1 MSNFCCTFAASK
13 VMSNKMKGTKM
24 PPKKET
30 ANIEEKNNLFVEA
43 GKFCL
48 DIAKLIFGG
57 VILAGLMKQDIEY
70 MSLFLIGLG
79 VVVIFAFLGFRLI
92 AKSKSKK

>member
-1 MSNFCCTFAASK
+1 
-13 VMSNKMKGTKM
+13 M
-24 PPKKET
+24 PAKKET
-30 ANIEEKNNLFVEA
+30 TNSEEKNSVFMEA

-70 MSLFLIGLG
+70 ISLFLIGLG
-79 VVVIFAFLGFRLI
+79 VVIIFTFLGLRLI

>member
-1 MSNFCCTFAASK
+1 MSEFCCTFAAQKERYS
-13 VMSNKMKGTKM
+13 KM
-24 PPKKET
+24 PAKKET
-30 ANIEEKNNLFVEA
+30 INAEERNNLFVEA

-70 MSLFLIGLG
+70 ISLFLIGLG
-79 VVVIFAFLGFRLI
+79 VVIIFAFLGFRLI
-92 AKSKSKK
+92 AK

>member
-1 MSNFCCTFAASK
+1 MATK
-13 VMSNKMKGTKM
+13 KGI
-24 PPKKET
+24 PNSQET
-30 ANIEEKNNLFVEA
+30 NGVLMEA

-48 DIAKLIFGG
+48 DIAKLVFGG

-70 MSLFLIGLG
+70 LSLFLIGLG
-79 VVVIFAFLGFRLI
+79 VVLIFAYLGFRLI

>member
-1 MSNFCCTFAASK
+1 MVA
-13 VMSNKMKGTKM
+13 
-24 PPKKET
+24 KKEKT
-30 ANIEEKNNLFVEA
+30 SPQEANTIFMEA

-70 MSLFLIGLG
+70 LSLFLVGLG
-79 VVVIFAFLGFRLI
+79 VVLIFAFWGFWLI
-92 AKSKSKK
+92 SKSKPKNRR

>member
-1 MSNFCCTFAASK
+1 
-13 VMSNKMKGTKM
+13 MKA
-24 PPKKET
+24 KKE
-30 ANIEEKNNLFVEA
+30 AISSEDKNGIFLEA

-70 MSLFLIGLG
+70 ISLFLVGLG
-79 VVVIFAFLGFRLI
+79 VVLIFAFWGFRLI

>member
-1 MSNFCCTFAASK
+1 MAAKREIPSIRK
-13 VMSNKMKGTKM
+13 DKQDD
-24 PPKKET
+24 
-30 ANIEEKNNLFVEA
+30 LLLEA

-70 MSLFLIGLG
+70 ISLFFIGLG
-79 VVVIFAFLGFRLI
+79 VVIVFAFWGFRLI
-92 AKSKSKK
+92 AKSKKKK

>member
-1 MSNFCCTFAASK
+1 MPEKKDKT
-13 VMSNKMKGTKM
+13 VTKQ
-24 PPKKET
+24 
-30 ANIEEKNNLFVEA
+30 EESTNVVLEA

-70 MSLFLIGLG
+70 VSLFLIGLG
-79 VVVIFAFLGFRLI
+79 VVLIFAFWGFWLI
-92 AKSKSKK
+92 AKSKKKK